1 MSLKE
6 DVDLDIKTAIKA
18 KDQDRLRAIRA
29 IKSMILLAETEK
41 GNRDGLTPELEMNLL
56 MKAVK
61 QRKDSSDLYKGQG
74 REDLYQ
80 KEIVELEVI
89 QKYLPEQLSEGE
101 LEEELQK
108 IIDNVGA
115 TSMSEMGKVMGIAT
129 KALAGKAD
137 GKTVSAAV
145 RKLLSEP

>member
-6 DVDLDIKTAIKA
+6 DVDLGIKAAIKA
-18 KDQDRLRAIRA
+18 KDQDRLRALRA
-29 IKSMILLAETEK
+29 IKSMISLAETEK

-61 QRKDSSDLYKGQG
+61 QRKDSSDLYKEQG
-74 REDLYQ
+74 RDDLYQ

-89 QKYLPEQLSEGE
+89 QKYLPKQLSEGE
-101 LEEELQK
+101 LEKELQK

-115 TSMSEMGKVMGIAT
+115 TSMNEMGQVMGYAT

-137 GKTVSAAV
+137 GKSVSAAI
-145 RKLLSEP
+145 RKLLT

>member
-6 DVDLDIKTAIKA
+6 DVDLDIRAAIKA
-18 KDQDRLRAIRA
+18 QAQDRLRAFRA

-41 GNRDGLTPELEMNLL
+41 GNRNGLTPNQEMNLL

-61 QRKDSSDLYKGQG
+61 QRRDSADLYKEQG
-74 REDLYQ
+74 RDDLYQ

-89 QKYLPEQLSEGE
+89 QKYLPKQLSEVE
-101 LEEELQK
+101 LQEELQK
-108 IIDNVGA
+108 IIIEVGA
-115 TSMSEMGKVMGIAT
+115 TNIKEMGQVMGYAS

-137 GKTVSAAV
+137 GKLISAVV
-145 RKLLSEP
+145 RKLLSKP

>member
-6 DVDLDIKTAIKA
+6 DVDLGIKAAIKA
-18 KDQDRLRAIRA
+18 KDQDRLRALRA

-61 QRKDSSDLYKGQG
+61 QRKDSSDLYKEQG
-74 REDLYQ
+74 RDDLYQ

-89 QKYLPEQLSEGE
+89 QKYLPKQLSECE
-101 LEEELQK
+101 LEKELQK

-115 TSMSEMGKVMGIAT
+115 TSMNEMGQVMGYAT

-137 GKTVSAAV
+137 GKSVSAAI
-145 RKLLSEP
+145 RKLLT